1 MIGVR
6 EKPQSSGPKRMTNW
20 KNSEESSLE
29 STHAVRYYISG
40 RKIPSISLGQ
50 VLDSVGDCLDGL
62 RFLQPNSFASR
73 KPSSPSKLHYLGRVP
88 SLISRCSLLPI
99 RWAEDRL
106 GAEISTGLAELIRE
120 IDYNTNL
127 SGSFKSS
134 SLYGLRDDRE
144 NKKLE
149 VVQSVSDHGIHQY
162 PYIDRPNHR
171 LYVTSWKVPP
181 HLSAWSIQVDH
192 PGGVHPR
199 LSLMSLIN
207 QAPISWFI
215 VRLLLLL
222 DPTLAAVSSYIPSK
236 HGLLFSVGG
245 PTGEIHQLNQ
255 DTGAIEEK
263 LQELLFVVPAEAL
276 HNEDKSRKALSVD
289 RETEAMLSRSLPW
302 TVKNRRTFF

>member
-1 MIGVR
+1 
-6 EKPQSSGPKRMTNW
+6 MTNW

-73 KPSSPSKLHYLGRVP
+73 KPSSPS
-88 SLISRCSLLPI
+88 
-99 RWAEDRL
+99 
-106 GAEISTGLAELIRE
+106 
-120 IDYNTNL
+120 
-127 SGSFKSS
+127 SFKSS

-207 QAPISWFI
+207 QAPI
-215 VRLLLLL
+215 
-222 DPTLAAVSSYIPSK
+222 TAVSSYIPSK

-276 HNEDKSRKALSVD
+276 HNEDKSRKALV
-289 RETEAMLSRSLPW
+289 RLLPINQFISSDV
-302 TVKNRRTFF
+302 T